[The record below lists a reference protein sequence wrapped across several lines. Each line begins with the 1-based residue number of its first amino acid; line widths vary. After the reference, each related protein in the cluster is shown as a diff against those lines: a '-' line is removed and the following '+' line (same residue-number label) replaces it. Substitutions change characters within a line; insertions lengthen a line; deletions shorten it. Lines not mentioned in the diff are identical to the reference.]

1 MMSLS
6 SFRHTAPLFV
16 GLVLS
21 LATACATGP
30 MVETMVYESPD
41 GVVVVETVELRA
53 TVTAIDATTRKITLD
68 PEYGETTVVKA
79 DEAVVNFNQI
89 RVGDEVDLV
98 VVDQLAVSLIEGGT
112 EMSAGAMTAV
122 ELAPIGAKPGAMVVK
137 TVEVTGTIIAV
148 DTHEHSVTLALPDGT
163 AKEIKV
169 GKHRDLSQVGL
180 GDSVRLTL
188 TEAVAISVQTPQS

>member
-1 MMSLS
+1 
-6 SFRHTAPLFV
+6 
-16 GLVLS
+16 
-21 LATACATGP
+21 
-30 MVETMVYESPD
+30 
-41 GVVVVETVELRA
+41 VVVVETVELRA

-79 DEAVVNFNQI
+79 DEAVANFNQI

-137 TVEVTGTIIAV
+137 TVEVTVTIIAI

-180 GDSVRLTL
+180 GDSVRMTL
-188 TEAVAISVQTPQS
+188 TEAVALSVQTPQS